1 MFSPEI
7 AVIAGLVVNSLYNQP
22 AASAT
27 SSRIRIGLYSSHSP
41 GRVRLGGGGRLKDGS
56 TPQAWASRALPGPGA
71 VA

>member
-1 MFSPEI
+1 MFRPEM
-7 AVIAGLVVNSLYNQP
+7 AVMAGLVENSWYSQP
-22 AASAT
+22 PARAT